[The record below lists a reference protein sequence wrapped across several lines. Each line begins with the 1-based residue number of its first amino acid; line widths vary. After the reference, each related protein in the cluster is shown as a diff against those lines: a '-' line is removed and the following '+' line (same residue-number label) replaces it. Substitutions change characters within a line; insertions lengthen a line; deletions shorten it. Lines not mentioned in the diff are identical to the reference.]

1 MRFSRPHIT
10 NQLARCKN
18 ANSNLSSWGHKP
30 KRLIQAAFLIVSLMS
45 TLQNIQGQVTSE
57 KSVQTYFEEARTLKN
72 QNKLDLALV
81 SVSKAAE
88 LAEKNDDIKSLI
100 DSYHK
105 FALLYLKL
113 DKEDSALLYKDRAN
127 VLLKGVEYP
136 YGHAIF
142 KYIDAIILFNNGKNF
157 QALLMFNEAKQLNN
171 NRNFFNNILL
181 VEGDIYANLEKYDA
195 ATKNYNS
202 LIINTDIYEKAYLA
216 TRAHLGLARV
226 SFDAEKFEDSSI
238 NAEKALLLA
247 KENDFFNE
255 ILESNNQLTK
265 TYEKMGRFNLS
276 LAHNKNLLQIRDS
289 LFNIEKVK
297 TEAKTADKIRF
308 DFMGDE
314 IKRQEQKIE
323 DLTESENRS
332 EVAVI
337 LTSAFLIIISLLAV
351 SLYRNNQIKLK
362 TNDLLQTK
370 NSELHVARDEAVNA
384 MKAKTNFLSTVSHEL
399 RTPLYA
405 VTGLTHL
412 LLEENPSENQKEH
425 LKALKFSGDYLLNFI
440 NDILQINKIDADK
453 LEAMNIDFNL
463 KKTLQEVVDSL
474 KQSAKK
480 NNVEIILDYDEEIPS
495 HLMSDPIKLSQIFM
509 NLVGNAL
516 KFTKNGKVTISAK
529 LMKKIEEDVTI
540 YFEVADTGIGISKE
554 KQESIF
560 EGFEQGSIQINREY
574 GGTGLGLTIV
584 KSLLGLFDSN
594 IQLESEIGK
603 GSSFFFEL
611 AIKSKDDLIDDIP
624 FEITEED
631 FNFEGLHLMIVEDNK
646 INQVI
651 TKKMLSKKEMTS
663 DIANNGLEAV
673 ELAHNNVYDAILMD
687 IHMPGISGVEATI
700 QIREFDTKTPIIALT
715 AISLDDSLESFY
727 TAGCNA
733 VVTKPFKPE
742 VFYKTIGENVFSKKI
757 KNTAS

>member
-1 MRFSRPHIT
+1 MRFSKPHIT
-10 NQLARCKN
+10 NQPALRQQIAI
-18 ANSNLSSWGHKP
+18 KP
-30 KRLIQAAFLIVSLMS
+30 ISTIKVAFLILALMS
-45 TLQNIQGQVTSE
+45 IFHNLQSQVGSPQTI
-57 KSVQTYFEEARTLKN
+57 QTYFEEARTLKN

-81 SVSKAAE
+81 SLNKAAA
-88 LAEKNDDIKSLI
+88 LAEKNDDVKSLI

-113 DKEDSALLYKDRAN
+113 GKDDSALLYKDRSK

-136 YGHAIF
+136 YGDAIF
-142 KYIDAIILFNNGKNF
+142 KYIDAIMLFNSGKNF
-157 QALLMFNEAKQLNN
+157 QALLMLNEAKQLNN
-171 NRNFFNNILL
+171 DRNFFNNILL
-181 VEGDIYANLEKYDA
+181 IEGDIYVNLEKYDA

-202 LIINTDIYEKAYLA
+202 LIINTDIYEKAYL
-216 TRAHLGLARV
+216 TTKAHLGLARLK
-226 SFDAEKFEDSSI
+226 FENEKFEDSSF
-238 NAEKALLLA
+238 NSEKALLLA
-247 KENDFFNE
+247 KENDFFKE
-255 ILESNNQLTK
+255 ILESNEQLTK
-265 TYEKMGRFNLS
+265 TYEKLGQFDLS

-297 TEAKTADKIRF
+297 TEAKTADKIQF

-314 IKRQEQKIE
+314 IKRQEQKIV

-370 NSELHVARDEAVNA
+370 NSELQTARDEAVNA
-384 MKAKTNFLSTVSHEL
+384 METKTNFLSTVSHEL

-453 LEAMNIDFNL
+453 LEALNIDFNL
-463 KKTLQEVVDSL
+463 KKTLQEVIDSL
-474 KQSAKK
+474 KQSAKE
-480 NNVEIILDYDEEIPS
+480 NNVEIILDYDDEIPS

-516 KFTKNGKVTISAK
+516 KFTKNGKVTISTK
-529 LMKKIEEDVTI
+529 LMKKVAEEVTL

-554 KQESIF
+554 QQEHIF

-584 KSLLGLFDSN
+584 KSLLGLFDSK

-611 AIKSKDDLIDDIP
+611 RVKSKDDLIDDIP
-624 FEITEED
+624 FEITEENY
-631 FNFEGLHLMIVEDNK
+631 NFEGLHLMIVEDNK

-663 DIANNGLEAV
+663 DIASNGLEAV

-727 TAGCNA
+727 AAGCNA

-742 VFYKTIGENVFSKKI
+742 VFYKTIGEHVFGENAKRIIS
-757 KNTAS
+757 